1 MEVGLHNVWGLQN
14 GQNACGNGCKGQ
26 DEPHCQIAG
35 QPTRGV
41 RRVGSHCETE
51 LYLRPHSL
59 FFFGFLFGGL
69 VASWPLRSFFLGGD
83 TIMISYQQGAG
94 RRLDWHGHHV

>member
-59 FFFGFLFGGL
+59 FFFGLLVWWACSLLAPSFFFGGGTP
-69 VASWPLRSFFLGGD
+69 S
-83 TIMISYQQGAG
+83 
-94 RRLDWHGHHV
+94 